1 VRVLFTARSVFLFFV
16 FVFFVCFLNE
26 RQKANE
32 DAFTGPFPCK
42 ESRKR
47 TNQQQKLSR
56 ENDKKREPLLSR
68 SRALFI
74 AQSLGLSPLLCLR
87 INEREKGKNIT
98 QRADVFFP

>member
-1 VRVLFTARSVFLFFV
+1 MRVLFTARSVFLFFV

-32 DAFTGPFPCK
+32 DAFTGPFPYK

-68 SRALFI
+68 RACCLSRKVWVFLLFFVFF
-74 AQSLGLSPLLCLR
+74 LL
-87 INEREKGKNIT
+87 NEREKGKNIMLLP
-98 QRADVFFP
+98 F